1 MNCQN
6 KSNGRVHIT
15 GPNNDTPFHLALY
28 DKIPPKQS
36 SSFRDAM
43 NGNWEDSHLSRA
55 YFSKENVQ
63 ILQNGIRAGVY
74 NKSNGKYLIG
84 PQDEDVLKIIMRSI
98 FLQHSA
104 NLPNK
109 IKEQIRELNK
119 LVIDYAVPQVYG
131 ESEGYIKYKQDASEM
146 YIPLSLPTSS
156 DFKHTSLQ
164 LKKWF

>member
-1 MNCQN
+1 MNCSS

-15 GPNNDTPFHLALY
+15 GPTNDTPFHLALY
-28 DKIPPKQS
+28 DKRPPKQS
-36 SSFRDAM
+36 TSFRDAM

-74 NKSNGKYLIG
+74 NKSKGKYLVG

-104 NLPNK
+104 NMPNR
-109 IKEQIRELNK
+109 IKEQISELNK